1 MRSFP
6 GVRGDAAKAPAGE
19 GPTAGLHQSGCKIWR
34 TYILLTRV
42 ESAFR
47 TIKSPLLE
55 RPVFHQFERRV
66 ETHIFLC
73 VLACHLLVCVEKTFR
88 DQGIYTS

>member
-1 MRSFP
+1 
-6 GVRGDAAKAPAGE
+6 
-19 GPTAGLHQSGCKIWR
+19 
-34 TYILLTRV
+34 V